1 MGGSEALNGVP
12 LASNVPLGIL
22 EILTSV
28 LFSVASIE
36 KKFKSPAILELFNMA
51 PALNRLPKLLLP
63 FDTSPPA

>member
-36 KKFKSPAILELFNMA
+36 KSLKVQLYWNYSTWLQL
-51 PALNRLPKLLLP
+51 
-63 FDTSPPA
+63 